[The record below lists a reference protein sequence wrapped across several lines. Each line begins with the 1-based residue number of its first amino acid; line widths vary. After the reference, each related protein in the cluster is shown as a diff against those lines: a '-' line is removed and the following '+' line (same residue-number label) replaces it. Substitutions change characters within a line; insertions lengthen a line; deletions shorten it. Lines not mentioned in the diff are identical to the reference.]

1 MILFLLQLFSL
12 LQQKFCEGCDLL
24 VLKSGCSFT
33 SQSILVDTEKASLIF
48 LSSSELSSFQSQFCN
63 EVPKKEA
70 IRDEVSKG
78 SVMIMIQQRTS
89 SSSSRF
95 FFLRDVCEEFSLISL
110 VSAYNID
117 VITFIKRSTSLV
129 LSQKTMNQRE
139 RTSSSTRR
147 LLRRKEETP
156 LLQFPHRRRI
166 LNIMCSLLIVLSTEF
181 QGKEKR
187 SRCFYR
193 IILSHGSSSS
203 GTFFLSNR
211 EVLILSLY
219 CC

>member
-1 MILFLLQLFSL
+1 
-12 LQQKFCEGCDLL
+12 
-24 VLKSGCSFT
+24 
-33 SQSILVDTEKASLIF
+33 
-48 LSSSELSSFQSQFCN
+48 
-63 EVPKKEA
+63 
-70 IRDEVSKG
+70 
-78 SVMIMIQQRTS
+78 MIMIQQRTS